1 MVAYR
6 AAIRGSSVATMAAVL
21 ASAAPAFAQEAAKED
36 DTIIVIAQQAQ
47 KQVTSNGDLGA
58 LGSQDAMSTPFN
70 VTTYTA
76 ELVLNQ
82 QSETIGD
89 VMKNDPS
96 VRVSSGSGNQAE
108 LFVVRGF
115 QLFGDAIA
123 IDGLY
128 GVAPR
133 QLISPELYEGIQ
145 VLNGAS
151 AFLYGAP
158 PGGSGV
164 GGGINLTPK
173 RARTE
178 LYRATASFG
187 GRSIFGGNFDA
198 GKRFGENEQFGI
210 RVNGVYRKGENS
222 IHGEDKQ
229 VGVLGAG
236 IDFRSGPAR
245 IMLDVGYENQQVFK
259 PRPIVRV
266 AATLPSIPSPPS
278 DPSYNYAQDWTY
290 TKLRDFYGT
299 FRIEVDVAPN
309 VTLYTAIGA
318 RDGSEYGDYSTLTM
332 LAVNGD
338 GTQARLYVPRAD
350 NNEAGQLG
358 MRAKFATGGV
368 SHQFNAGAS
377 VAFQENRNAFM
388 NGVFPA
394 TTRPAASC
402 TNIPAASLTVN
413 VFCSNLYNAPV
424 VAAPLTGNTALA
436 TGGDL
441 INLPRSQTFAY
452 TSAFASDTLG
462 FLDDRFLMTLGGR
475 YQRIVARTYNKQN
488 AQTSNYVRHAW
499 TPAIGIVAKPS
510 ENISIYA
517 NRMEA
522 LVQGPVASTTTV
534 GILNPGQVFDPYR
547 SVQYEAGVKLAI
559 HGLTGTL
566 AAYTTSQPLQFN
578 DPSPTNPTQ
587 FTFRV
592 DGEQRN
598 RGIELSL
605 NGEPTDWL
613 RFIGGITYTDAKI
626 TKSIAA
632 NLGKRAIGVP
642 EWQVSFGA
650 ELVPPFLKAATLT
663 GRVVYTDKQY
673 VNLTNTQSIPA
684 WTRFD
689 LGMRYVFV
697 VDGHPMTF
705 RVSAENVTNKAY
717 WGSASGGY
725 LTIGAPR
732 TFKSSITFEY

>member
-6 AAIRGSSVATMAAVL
+6 AAIRGSSIAAL
-21 ASAAPAFAQEAAKED
+21 AAALVPFAPAFAQEAAQDENA
-36 DTIIVIAQQAQ
+36 IVVIAQQAQ
-47 KQVTSNGDLGA
+47 KQVTSNGDLGV
-58 LGSQDAMSTPFN
+58 LGDQDAMSTPFS
-70 VTTYTA
+70 VTTYTGQ
-76 ELVLNQ
+76 LVLDQ
-82 QSETIGD
+82 QAETIGD
-89 VMKNDPS
+89 VMKNNPS
-96 VRVSSGSGNQAE
+96 MRVSSGSGNQAE

-128 GVAPR
+128 GVTPR

-151 AFLYGAP
+151 AFLFGAP

-173 RARTE
+173 RAQKE

-187 GRSIFGGNFDA
+187 GKSIFGGNFDV
-198 GKRFGENEQFGI
+198 GKRFGAGEEFGVRI
-210 RVNGVYRKGENS
+210 NGVFRKGENA
-222 IHGEDKQ
+222 IYGEDKQ
-229 VGVLGAG
+229 VGVVGAG

-245 IMLDVGYENQQVFK
+245 IMLDVGYENQQVYQ

-266 AATLPSIPSPPS
+266 AATLPSIPAPPS
-278 DPSYNYAQDWTY
+278 DSAYNYAQAWTY
-290 TKLRDFYGT
+290 TKLRDLYGT
-299 FRIEVDVAPN
+299 FRVEVDVAPD

-318 RDGSEYGDYSTLTM
+318 RDGSEYGDYSTITLT
-332 LAVNGD
+332 AVDGN
-338 GTQARLYVPRAD
+338 GTQARLYVPRGD
-350 NNEAGQLG
+350 NNEAGQFGL
-358 MRAKFATGGV
+358 RAKFVTSGV
-368 SHQFNAGAS
+368 SHQFNAGAA
-377 VAFQENRNAFM
+377 VAYQENRNAFM

-394 TTRPAASC
+394 STRPAASC
-402 TNIPAASLTVN
+402 AGIPSASLTVN
-413 VFCSNLYNAPV
+413 VFCSNLYNAPR
-424 VAAPLTGNTALA
+424 VAAPLTGNTPAA

-441 INLPRSQTFAY
+441 VNLPRSQTFAY
-452 TSAFASDTLG
+452 TSFFASDTLG
-462 FLDDRFLMTLGGR
+462 FLDDRILATVGGR
-475 YQRIVARTYNKQN
+475 YQRIMASTYNKQN
-488 AQTSNYVRHAW
+488 VQTSNYVRDAW
-499 TPAIGIVAKPS
+499 TPAIGLVVKPTES
-510 ENISIYA
+510 ISIYA

-534 GILNPGQVFDPYR
+534 GILNPGQVFDPYK
-547 SVQYEAGVKLAI
+547 SVQYEAGIKLAVR
-559 HGLTGTL
+559 GLTGTL

-578 DPSPTNPTQ
+578 DPSLTNPTQ

-605 NGEPTDWL
+605 NGEPTEWL
-613 RFIGGITYTDAKI
+613 RFIGGATFSDARI

-632 NLGKRAIGVP
+632 NVGKRAIGAP
-642 EWQVSFGA
+642 KWQVSFGT
-650 ELVPPFLKAATLT
+650 EIVPPFLKNATLT
-663 GRVVYTDKQY
+663 GRVVYTDKQF
-673 VNLTNTQSIPA
+673 VNLANTQSIPA

-689 LGMRYVFV
+689 LGMRYVV
-697 VDGHPMTF
+697 VADGHPMTF
-705 RVSAENVTNKAY
+705 RIGVENVTDKAY
-717 WGSASGGY
+717 WGSSTGGY